1 MVLEGGDQDLVYGNA
16 QGSETRHEKIFVSV
30 RLRPLNEKEINSND
44 FADWECINN
53 TTVIF
58 KNCLGERSMY
68 PNAYNF
74 DRVFGNDCSTKKVY
88 EEAAKEVALSVL
100 NGINSSVFAYGQ
112 TSSGKTFTMTG
123 ITHYAVSDIYDYI
136 EKHKEREFVM
146 KFSAIEIYNEH
157 VRDLLSSDPTPL
169 RCLDDPERGTV
180 VERLTEEV
188 LTDRGHLLELI
199 AVCEAQRQTGET
211 CLNETSSRSHQV
223 LRLTIESSAR
233 RFGGGNSSM
242 LSANVN
248 FVDLAGSERTS
259 QTLSTGTRLK
269 EGSHINRSLL
279 TLGKVIRTLSKGP
292 KGHVPYRDSKLTRI
306 LHNSLGGNARTAIIC
321 TMSPAHSHLEQ
332 TRNTLLFASCAK
344 QVNTNAQVN
353 VVMSD
358 KALVKQ
364 LKRELAKLETEL
376 KTMSSVSS
384 KGDVTSILRE
394 KELQIEKMEKE
405 MKELSRQRD
414 LAQSRVEEL
423 LRSTARNQLSRPQED
438 GSSHKT
444 TGSRE
449 KISWLDDSSVTSD
462 LSDYQRLDVDLATSE
477 SFQYLDEH
485 SEFDFSTHRSD
496 VLDHYEHNATPDF
509 VPDDHSSQWE
519 VMTTTTTR
527 TDEDMED
534 NCKEV
539 RCIEVEEASINRK
552 TNLTGPLVAFSR
564 DIIEKEREKEK
575 EVEKDCVTENEF
587 VVSVEENKEKEG
599 KTTKD
604 EEKHGVTEKVCLVSA
619 EKKEEI
625 VSPRSE
631 KDALVTEKVHAVP
644 PQEKEEIESIY
655 PEDDTM
661 APENKLSSDKK
672 NGMLSDCSPADNAAL
687 TTAKDYSISSEK
699 DRESENDLNHSDVEC
714 EVLVSEKE
722 NTRLAE
728 EVEERL
734 LDDSNAEHDET
745 SAERESGILS
755 ENNEKLETDHSEAEY
770 DALVKRIKVLQKT
783 IDCLVNLNSQ
793 EHYCPSPMESD
804 RLSNRGLNFGRSR
817 SCKAVISTVSDTPV
831 FEKTVQHHRDQSFA
845 GFDQVRNS
853 ERPKGLPKNDG
864 IIANI
869 SRLGFSTS
877 IREAIRNEMEKDVK
891 NSEGS
896 DNFSIYSSVAG
907 TNEDAKHDID
917 KQSEDEMDDVME
929 EESEPK
935 YSESTDSVRDI
946 TSYGMQERDCMSEG
960 APSSVQSPLN
970 WSEEFEIM
978 RSKIVELWHA
988 CHIPLVHRTYF
999 YLLFKGDPSD
1009 KLYLEVELR
1018 RLSFIKNRFDQGQKI
1033 VMDGQIYTPSS
1044 SIKALNQEREMLMKQ
1059 MYKKIPAQERES
1071 VFEKWGIAMNGK
1083 QRRHQLA
1090 HRLWTDSKDMQHTRQ
1105 SASLVARLVGFVDD
1119 GQVPKEMFVG
1129 PSLTPKTILNRRSYS
1144 WKSGMSSLA

>member
-1 MVLEGGDQDLVYGNA
+1 MVLEGGDHDLVYQGGGG
-16 QGSETRHEKIFVSV
+16 GSENRHERIFVSV
-30 RLRPLNEKEINSND
+30 RLRPLNDKEINSND

-74 DRVFGNDCSTKKVY
+74 DRVFGNDSSTKKVY
-88 EEAAKEVALSVL
+88 EEAAKDVALSVL

-123 ITHYAVSDIYDYI
+123 ITHYAVTDIYDYI

-157 VRDLLSSDPTPL
+157 VRDLLSSDPSPL

-188 LTDRGHLLELI
+188 LTDKSHLLELI

-211 CLNETSSRSHQV
+211 GLNETSSRSHQI

-242 LSANVN
+242 LSAHVN

-259 QTLSTGTRLK
+259 QTLSTGARLK

-279 TLGKVIRTLSKGP
+279 TLGKVIRTLSKGRN
-292 KGHVPYRDSKLTRI
+292 GHVPYRDSKLTRI

-332 TRNTLLFASCAK
+332 SRNTLLFASCAK
-344 QVNTNAQVN
+344 EVSTNAQVN

-364 LKRELAKLETEL
+364 LKKELAKLETEL
-376 KTMSSVSS
+376 KTMSSVSA
-384 KGDVTSILRE
+384 KGDVTSALKE

-423 LRSTARNQLSRPQED
+423 LRTTGRNQFSRRQED
-438 GSSHKT
+438 ASSHRT

-477 SFQYLDEH
+477 SFQYLDER
-485 SEFDFSTHRSD
+485 SDFDFSTHRSD
-496 VLDHYEHNATPDF
+496 VIDF
-509 VPDDHSSQWE
+509 VPDDHTSHWE

-527 TDEDMED
+527 TDDDVED

-539 RCIEVEEASINRK
+539 RCIEDEEESIDRK
-552 TNLTGPLVAFSR
+552 INVNAPLMAFSR
-564 DIIEKEREKEK
+564 DIKETEREKEK
-575 EVEKDCVTENEF
+575 DVEKNR
-587 VVSVEENKEKEG
+587 VEENEG
-599 KTTKD
+599 KVAKE
-604 EEKHGVTEKVCLVSA
+604 EEKNGVTEKERIMSAEEKEEIESVYPVYDTMVTENDLSSEKKKQMLLNSSSADADAPTTGKDYDISSEKVRESENELKDSNVKFEVAVSEKEYTKSA
-619 EKKEEI
+619 EKKEE
-625 VSPRSE
+625 R
-631 KDALVTEKVHAVP
+631 
-644 PQEKEEIESIY
+644 
-655 PEDDTM
+655 
-661 APENKLSSDKK
+661 LS
-672 NGMLSDCSPADNAAL
+672 
-687 TTAKDYSISSEK
+687 
-699 DRESENDLNHSDVEC
+699 V
-714 EVLVSEKE
+714 
-722 NTRLAE
+722 
-728 EVEERL
+728 
-734 LDDSNAEHDET
+734 DSNAEHDET
-745 SAERESGILS
+745 SAEKESEILS
-755 ENNEKLETDHSEAEY
+755 ENNEKLDADRSDAEY
-770 DALVKRIKVLQKT
+770 DALVKRIKQLQKT
-783 IDCLVNLNSQ
+783 IDCLMNRNPLGHNS
-793 EHYCPSPMESD
+793 PSFMESE
-804 RLSNRGLNFGRSR
+804 RLSNRGLSLTRSR
-817 SCKAVISTVSDTPV
+817 SCKAVLSTVSATPT
-831 FEKTVQHHRDQSFA
+831 FEKTAQHHYRDQSFG
-845 GFDQVRNS
+845 GFNQVSNS

-864 IIANI
+864 GNANP
-869 SRLGFSTS
+869 SRLAISSS
-877 IREAIRNEMEKDVK
+877 IRDAIRIEMERDVT
-891 NSEGS
+891 NSDGS
-896 DNFSIYSSVAG
+896 DDCSIYSSVAG
-907 TNEDAKHDID
+907 TNEDAKHEFD
-917 KQSEDEMDDVME
+917 KQVVPQMDVVME
-929 EESEPK
+929 DESEPK
-935 YSESTDSVRDI
+935 YSECTDSVRDI
-946 TSYGMQERDCMSEG
+946 ASYGMQERDCMSEG
-960 APSSVQSPLN
+960 TPSNVHSPLN
-970 WSEEFEIM
+970 WNEEFESM
-978 RSKIVELWHA
+978 RFRIIELWHA

-1033 VMDGQIYTPSS
+1033 VMDGQVYTPSS

-1059 MYKKIPAQERES
+1059 MYKKIPVQERES
-1071 VFEKWGIAMNGK
+1071 VFEKWGIAMNSK
-1083 QRRHQLA
+1083 QRRQQLA
-1090 HRLWTDSKDMQHTRQ
+1090 QQLWTDTKDMQHIRQ
-1105 SASLVARLVGFVDD
+1105 SASLVAKLVGFVDD

-1129 PSLTPKTILNRRSYS
+1129 PSLTPKTILNRKSYS
-1144 WKSGMSSLA
+1144 WKSGMSALA